1 MDVWRFGKLAL
12 ALPLA
17 LSALLLTTAGPAR
30 AEQDSGIS
38 VVGEGRVI
46 ATPDIARVTFAVE
59 RTDPALNKALADA
72 AGAMAAV
79 QDGLIQLGVR
89 SEDIRTVSFAVSPIY
104 DNPRPTDTTSGSVP
118 ALRGYRV
125 SNAVEVTIR
134 TFDSTG
140 SVIDAIVGAGA
151 NRVNGISFE
160 TSRLA
165 DFKAQA
171 RELAVADARAKA
183 DQLARLAGVNL
194 GQPRLIDESDASGG
208 PTVRVTAMA
217 APAAENTPI
226 AGGQL
231 EVRTTVRVVW
241 DIG

>member
-1 MDVWRFGKLAL
+1 VLRFGQLAL

-17 LSALLLTTAGPAR
+17 LSTLLLATAGPAR

-38 VVGEGRVI
+38 VVGEGRVT

-59 RTDPALNKALADA
+59 RTDPSLNQALADA
-72 AGAMAAV
+72 AGAMTAV
-79 QDGLIQLGVR
+79 QDRLIQLGVR

-104 DNPRPTDTTSGSVP
+104 DNPRPADTTTSGVP

-125 SNAVEVTIR
+125 SNAVEATIR

-140 SVIDAIVGAGA
+140 SIIDAVVGAGA

-171 RELAVADARAKA
+171 RDLAVADARAKA
-183 DQLARLAGVNL
+183 EQLARLAGVSL
-194 GQPRLIDESDASGG
+194 GRPRLIEESDASGG
-208 PTVRVTAMA
+208 PPVRATAMA

-226 AGGQL
+226 AGGEL